1 MGGGEAMT
9 DVQPAA
15 APACSRR
22 ALLSTL
28 GRLGLIGAA
37 ATAAYGCRGL
47 TAPFALPSRVYR
59 VGFLGFGKSVLTS
72 AHRLA
77 AFRAMLASL
86 GYVDGENLVLDVRH
100 ADYEPDRL
108 APLAAELVELQAD
121 VLVAAGTPAIQAAL
135 ATTRTLPIVMAVSG
149 DPVRAGLVSSL
160 ARPGGNVT
168 GLTDLAIE
176 LSGKRLELLAEAA
189 PGITRVAVVWNPA
202 AADQVRAWR
211 EMEQAA
217 RALGLQLSSVAVRRT
232 EELADALE
240 AATES
245 GADALTTLDDTLLL
259 DRRLLLDFALQ
270 QRLPTIS
277 GAREC
282 AEAGGLMAYGPSQTD
297 LYRRAAVYVDKIL
310 KGVDPAA
317 LPVERPTRFELLINL
332 RVARALGL
340 GLPASLAGE
349 ADDVIS

>member
-1 MGGGEAMT
+1 MT
-9 DVQPAA
+9 DTEPLA
-15 APACSRR
+15 APYCSRR
-22 ALLSTL
+22 TLLGTL

-37 ATAAYGCRGL
+37 ATAAYGWRRL
-47 TAPFALPSRVYR
+47 TAPVPMPSRIYR
-59 VGFLGFGKSVLTS
+59 VGFLGFGKPVLTS
-72 AHRLA
+72 VHRLA
-77 AFRAMLASL
+77 AFRAMLVEL

-100 ADYEPDRL
+100 ADYQPDRL
-108 APLAAELVELQAD
+108 ALLAAELVEQRAD
-121 VLVAAGTPAIQAAL
+121 VLVVAGTPATQAAL

-149 DPVRAGLVSSL
+149 DPVGTGLVNSL

-168 GLTDLAIE
+168 GLTDMAIE

-189 PGITRVAVVWNPA
+189 PAITRIAVVWNPA

-211 EMEQAA
+211 EMERAA
-217 RALGLQLSSVAVRRT
+217 QALGLQLYSVAVRRT

-240 AATES
+240 AATQG

-259 DRRLLLDFALQ
+259 DRHLLLDYAQ
-270 QRLPTIS
+270 QRRLPTIY

-282 AEAGGLMAYGPSQTD
+282 AEAGGLMAYGPRQTD

-310 KGVDPAA
+310 KGVEPAA
-317 LPVERPTRFELLINL
+317 LPIERPTRFELVINL